1 MYKSTGVDNMEE
13 CGFLVRSKKLPG
25 IMEQIIACI
34 IGVTIAVIYTG
45 IVAVYMPK
53 E

>member
-34 IGVTIAVIYTG
+34 IGVTIA
-45 IVAVYMPK
+45 AVYTVIVSIYMPR